1 MHCAEDLSWQIYK
14 LFGTRSGMRMTMGM
28 VVMMMMVMKK
38 MRMSVTHQSCS
49 HWENDLSKVTAS
61 TWSSWPGSGFF
72 YLLLNVL

>member
-1 MHCAEDLSWQIYK
+1 MADLQTLRNKIWDEDDNGDGSDDDD
-14 LFGTRSGMRMTMGM
+14 GDEEDEDEC
-28 VVMMMMVMKK
+28 
-38 MRMSVTHQSCS
+38 HQSCS